1 MYYFYTIT
9 IFLDLPHQKK
19 NRLLE
24 RDIFDSFMV
33 RFIIQIHISHSPHV
47 SFEFLKNMT
56 YRIYRFAAN

>member
-9 IFLDLPHQKK
+9 IFLDLPHQKQK
-19 NRLLE
+19 RLLE

-33 RFIIQIHISHSPHV
+33 RFIIQNHISHSHV